1 MLEIKN
7 SETSAAAKILVVGVG
22 GAGNNAVNRMIDE
35 GVEGV
40 EFICVNTDKQILRT
54 CKAPTLIQIGEK
66 LTKGLGAGAKPE
78 IGEKAAEES
87 REELTEAIKGA
98 DMVFVTCGMGGG
110 TGTGAAP
117 IIAEIAMSMGILTIG
132 IVTKPFRFEAKMRME
147 NALRGIAKLKEHVD
161 SLIVIPNDKLLDLTE
176 RRTSME
182 DALRKADEVLQQG
195 VQGITGIINNSGTI
209 NLDFADVNTVMR
221 GKGVAHLGIGYGTG
235 ENRCYEAIQAA
246 ISSPLLETSIV
257 GASDIIMNF
266 AGNVEFLEAVAASD
280 YIHELVGDEANVFFG
295 TAGGGDTDSD
305 QVMVTV
311 IATGIADVGDYSN
324 YAPKPAVTGTGSGID
339 FLYRNR
345 NGQGGAQPQ
354 QAKPAQPV
362 QPAAPAPQYKAQP
375 EQLKPGV
382 SLKGSNQS
390 APSGGGRE
398 INIPEFLRKK
408 GDK

>member
-1 MLEIKN
+1 
-7 SETSAAAKILVVGVG
+7 
-22 GAGNNAVNRMIDE
+22 
-35 GVEGV
+35 
-40 EFICVNTDKQILRT
+40 
-54 CKAPTLIQIGEK
+54 
-66 LTKGLGAGAKPE
+66 
-78 IGEKAAEES
+78 
-87 REELTEAIKGA
+87 
-98 DMVFVTCGMGGG
+98 MVFVTCGMGGG

-235 ENRCYEAIQAA
+235 EDRCYEAIQAA

>member
-7 SETSAAAKILVVGVG
+7 SESSATAKILVVGVG

-35 GVEGV
+35 GVMGV

-54 CKAPTLIQIGEK
+54 CKAPNCIQIGEK

-87 REELTEAIKGA
+87 KEELTEAIKGA

-117 IIAEIAMSMGILTIG
+117 VIAEIAMSMGILTIG
-132 IVTKPFRFEAKMRME
+132 IVTKPFRFEAKLRME
-147 NALRGIAKLKEHVD
+147 NALRGIAKLKDHVD
-161 SLIVIPNDKLLDLTE
+161 SLIVIPNDKLLDLTD

-235 ENRCYEAIQAA
+235 ENKCYEAIQAA
-246 ISSPLLETSIV
+246 ISSPLLETSII
-257 GASDIIMNF
+257 GASDIIVNF
-266 AGNVEFLEAVAASD
+266 SGNVQFLEAVEASD
-280 YIHELVGDEANVFFG
+280 YIHELVGDDSNVIFG
-295 TAGGGDTDSD
+295 TAEGDKETD

-311 IATGIADVGDYSN
+311 IATGIADVGDYTGYSEV
-324 YAPKPAVTGTGSGID
+324 KPAPAAARTSGLG
-339 FLYRNR
+339 FLNNPAANR
-345 NGQGGAQPQ
+345 PAHAQS
-354 QAKPAQPV
+354 PAQPA
-362 QPAAPAPQYKAQP
+362 QHTGTAPSVPFKTQP

-382 SLKGSNQS
+382 SLKGSQP
-390 APSGGGRE
+390 AQGSGKGE

>member
-235 ENRCYEAIQAA
+235 EDRCYEAIQAA

-382 SLKGSNQS
+382 SLKGSQQS

>member
-1 MLEIKN
+1 VLEIKN

-235 ENRCYEAIQAA
+235 EDRCYEAIQAA

>member
-7 SETSAAAKILVVGVG
+7 SESSATAKILVVGVG

-235 ENRCYEAIQAA
+235 EDRCYEAIQAA

-382 SLKGSNQS
+382 SLKGSQQS